1 MDLLETFF
9 YQSDDLLVFLMN
21 GSKIN
26 VNIPDDKFKD
36 FDVVFFTNDSAKYI
50 GNSEF
55 IKKNLEKY
63 Y

>member
-36 FDVVFFTNDSAKYI
+36 FDVAFFTNNSAKYK

-55 IKKNLEKY
+55 
-63 Y
+63 